1 MAGSVTGCR
10 ASWCT
15 LLFLDQGYRLEVG
28 HYRTY
33 LRAKDRW
40 HLFDDEAVYE
50 FKRRYGYGDSA
61 EGMLND
67 WESVYLALYARD

>member
-1 MAGSVTGCR
+1 
-10 ASWCT
+10 
-15 LLFLDQGYRLEVG
+15 VG